1 MKLNLDFFDETNVGK
16 NENIETLIENY
27 IEKYDASNY
36 DIYFGNDIS
45 AKEMYYL
52 SDISDN
58 ILNWYPFEPTDSILE
73 IGGGL
78 GQLTTLLVK
87 KCKDVVTIEP
97 NIKKAKAIEK
107 RLNNIENLE
116 VIVGTLD
123 KIKLNK
129 KFKYISLIGIDSK
142 ISELLN
148 SSNHLYDLLKLLQEY
163 LEEDGKILL
172 AVDNKFGIRY
182 FAGEEDSILN
192 TKFASLDGYESKPNE
207 IESFT
212 KRSLEKI
219 LQDCGYKYNFYYPL
233 PDYKIP
239 NVIFSD
245 DTLPDYHTFERY
257 LPYHTDNSAIMF
269 DELHVFREI
278 LKEDKNLFKFFTNSF
293 FVEISKNEFT
303 KKYNYISFNNLRKKD
318 YRLVTKIGEK
328 IVEKDI
334 ADKEAI
340 NHYDQIKSNLE
351 MLQEQKLKTLDFIEN
366 GKINSKYIN
375 QELRLDNVLIKYLT
389 EGNIQKFEELLKK
402 YSEII
407 FKDTYQENN
416 FDNTIFGKYNVEY
429 DNKNIIE
436 NLHFL
441 KNGLWD
447 MIFQNCFFVDNEFYF
462 FDQEWNEEKVPAEY
476 ILYRAIFYALPLR
489 KMLYTD
495 EDKFGLKPYLE
506 LFEKLD
512 SKIQK
517 SIYDEKMW
525 NFYFKNKYYDLDA
538 TKQEIIN
545 LNIQKDAIQ
554 GACDNYKRDYEN
566 IKNKYEKLKKCIQ
579 AIPLYKVYK
588 LFKKG
593 K

>member
-1 MKLNLDFFDETNVGK
+1 MKLNLNFFEEK
-16 NENIETLIENY
+16 NEEKNEDLTNLIENY
-27 IEKYDASNY
+27 IEKYEPSSY
-36 DIYFGNDIS
+36 DMHFENDIS
-45 AKEMYYL
+45 AKELYYL
-52 SDISDN
+52 SDLSEN
-58 ILNWYPFEPTDSILE
+58 ILNWYSFDLNDSILE
-73 IGGGL
+73 IGAGL
-78 GQLTTLLVK
+78 GQLTTLLTK
-87 KCKDVVTIEP
+87 KCKEVVSIES
-97 NIKKAKAIEK
+97 NINYARAIEK
-107 RLNNIENLE
+107 RLSDAENLE

-123 KIKLNK
+123 KIKLDK
-129 KFKYISLIGIDSK
+129 KFKYITLIGIDSK
-142 ISELLN
+142 ISELFKGNFNELLN
-148 SSNHLYDLLKLLQEY
+148 LLQNY
-163 LEEDGKILL
+163 LVEDGKMIL

-192 TKFASLDGYESKPNE
+192 TKFASLDGYESKQVE

-212 KRSLEKI
+212 RNSLESK
-219 LQDCGYKYNFYYPL
+219 LKECGYKYNFYYPL
-233 PDYKIP
+233 PDYKLP
-239 NVIFSD
+239 NVIFTD

-278 LKEDKNLFKFFTNSF
+278 LKDDKNQFKFFANSF
-293 FVEISKNEFT
+293 LVEISKKDFV
-303 KKYNYISFNNLRKKD
+303 KKYNYISFNNLRKKE
-318 YRLVTKIGEK
+318 YRLITKIADTY
-328 IVEKDI
+328 VEKDI
-334 ADKEAI
+334 ADKDAI
-340 NHYDQIKSNLE
+340 NHYNSIDTNIKVLE
-351 MLQEQKLKTLDFIEN
+351 NQNLKTLDYIEN
-366 GKINSKYIN
+366 KKIKSKYIK

-389 EGNIQKFEELLKK
+389 ENNIEKFKELLNK
-402 YSEII
+402 YTEII
-407 FKDTYQENN
+407 FKDTCKEN
-416 FDNTIFGKYNVEY
+416 DYSKTIFGKYNVEI

-436 NLHFL
+436 ELHFM

-447 MIFQNCFFVDNEFYF
+447 MIFQNCFIVDDEFYF
-462 FDQEWNEEKVPAEY
+462 FDQEWNEECVPAEY
-476 ILYRAIFYALPLR
+476 ILYRAIFYTLPLR
-489 KMLYTD
+489 KMLYTED
-495 EDKFGLKPYLE
+495 DKFGLKPYLE

-525 NFYFKNKYYDLDA
+525 GFYFKNKYYDLDA

-566 IKNKYEKLKKCIQ
+566 MKNQYEKLKKRIQ